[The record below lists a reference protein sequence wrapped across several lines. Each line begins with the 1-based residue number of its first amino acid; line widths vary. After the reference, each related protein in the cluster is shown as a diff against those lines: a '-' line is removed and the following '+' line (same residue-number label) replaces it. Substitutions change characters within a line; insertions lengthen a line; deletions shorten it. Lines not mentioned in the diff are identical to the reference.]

1 MAAAVAGAAP
11 GAGAPGGA
19 PGPRR
24 EQARRFLVSEGPGAC
39 GRVPLD
45 DAFAL
50 LAHAIGPR
58 GRRLMLA
65 RGGKPLGGAPPAHSH
80 WAVGGAAFSLPW
92 PRRRGER
99 VSALIALPGRAGAGA
114 AAGELRLAQARER
127 LLAERVRAQ
136 EQDQEQEDVSASAA
150 ASRQVAHVSQAAA
163 PSALKMEV
171 EEEEAMVPL
180 LLEGGTAVAS
190 SARFRTMLRA
200 GRLAASLDAEDDFG
214 FSSLL
219 RVQPR

>member
-11 GAGAPGGA
+11 GAPVGGG
-19 PGPRR
+19 GPLR
-24 EQARRFLVSEGPGAC
+24 EQERRFLVSEGPGAC
-39 GRVPLD
+39 GRVALD

-50 LAHAIGPR
+50 LAHAVGPR

-80 WAVGGAAFSLPW
+80 WAVGGAALSLPW

-99 VSALIALPGRAGAGA
+99 VSALIAVPGRAGAGA

-136 EQDQEQEDVSASAA
+136 VQDQEHEDVSTSSA
-150 ASRQVAHVSQAAA
+150 ASRQVAHVSQVAA
-163 PSALKMEV
+163 PSALM
-171 EEEEAMVPL
+171 EEEEEEDAIVPL

-200 GRLAASLDAEDDFG
+200 GLPAASLDAEDDFG

>member
-1 MAAAVAGAAP
+1 
-11 GAGAPGGA
+11 
-19 PGPRR
+19 
-24 EQARRFLVSEGPGAC
+24 VSEGPGAC
-39 GRVPLD
+39 GRVALD

-50 LAHAIGPR
+50 LAHAVGPR

-80 WAVGGAAFSLPW
+80 WAVGGAALSLPW

-99 VSALIALPGRAGAGA
+99 ESALIAVPGRAGAGA

-127 LLAERVRAQ
+127 LLAERLRAQ
-136 EQDQEQEDVSASAA
+136 EQDQEQEDESASAA
-150 ASRQVAHVSQAAA
+150 ASRQVSQVAA
-163 PSALKMEV
+163 PPALTME

-200 GRLAASLDAEDDFG
+200 GLLAAGLDAEDDFR